1 MNAIGSVEVAAN
13 EASPDRV
20 AAARARLKTGRNDPC
35 KCGSGR
41 KYKKCCL
48 ASDTQLVRDADA
60 IRRTEANTTV
70 NLAPVS
76 PAGALQVKEPK
87 PRPPLTEAEI
97 RWNAF
102 WDELEA
108 VKSPSVPQM
117 DDLLGKLLESPEGD
131 DWADLLH
138 AFAKH
143 NHPDLPGVFRKIAR
157 VIAHTKEAGTA
168 YFYWAA
174 AEEFIRAK
182 RMDLLPE
189 IAAGFCKL
197 NGRAYDADA
206 LVHIQDYLLAAHFES
221 EVLQLAECFL
231 RAGREGVAS
240 GKLMPHAVAEQSE
253 IIFQLR
259 LGLALRSE
267 TTDADASPD
276 SLGDVLRQGIE
287 DEIDVEAARRAALL
301 IARRSPALTWTNA
314 DFELVHGDIRKSKKA
329 WQQCL
334 RLYDTLMGVAR
345 EAWKNDGFPSG
356 CGFRGLNRLLES
368 IYEDRDRTSKSTKRL
383 NLLDYLVPAGLDE
396 RIARSCRGILGLNIA
411 RAQLMLEAYEIL
423 LRFAERHQLVSSDNA
438 AAVRSELV
446 RLRLLL
452 DN

>member
-1 MNAIGSVEVAAN
+1 MNAIGSAAVAGN

-48 ASDTQLVRDADA
+48 ASDTQRVRDADA
-60 IRRTEANTTV
+60 TLRTEADTTI
-70 NLAPVS
+70 NPAPVS
-76 PAGALQVKEPK
+76 YVGAPQVKEPK

-108 VKSPSVPQM
+108 SKSPSVVEM
-117 DDLLGKLLESPEGD
+117 EDLLGKLLESPEGD

-143 NHPDLPGVFRKIAR
+143 HHPDLPGVFRKIAG
-157 VIAHTKEAGTA
+157 IIDHTKEAGTA

-182 RMDLLPE
+182 RIDLLPE

-197 NGRAYDADA
+197 DRRAYDADA
-206 LVHIQDYLLAAHFES
+206 LVHIQDYLLAGHFES
-221 EVLQLAECFL
+221 EALQLAEWFL
-231 RAGREGVAS
+231 PAGREGVAS

-267 TTDADASPD
+267 TTDTDASPD
-276 SLGDVLRQGIE
+276 ALGDVLRQGIE
-287 DEIDVEAARRAALL
+287 DDIDVEAARRAGLMV
-301 IARRSPALTWTNA
+301 ARRSPAPTWTPA
-314 DFELVHGDIRKSKKA
+314 DFELVRGDIRKSQKA

-334 RLYDTLMGVAR
+334 RLYDTLMWVAR
-345 EAWKNDGFPSG
+345 DAWKNDGFPSG
-356 CGFRGLNRLLES
+356 CGFRSLNRLLES
-368 IYEDRDRTSKSTKRL
+368 IYDDRDRGSKSTKRR
-383 NLLDYLVPAGLDE
+383 NLLDYLVPTGLDE
-396 RIARSCRGILGLNIA
+396 RVARSCRGILGLNTA
-411 RAQLMLEAYEIL
+411 RAQLMLETYEIL
-423 LRFAERHQLVSSDNA
+423 LRFAERHLLVSSDNA
-438 AAVRSELV
+438 AGVRSELV
-446 RLRLLL
+446 RQRRLL
-452 DN
+452 DS